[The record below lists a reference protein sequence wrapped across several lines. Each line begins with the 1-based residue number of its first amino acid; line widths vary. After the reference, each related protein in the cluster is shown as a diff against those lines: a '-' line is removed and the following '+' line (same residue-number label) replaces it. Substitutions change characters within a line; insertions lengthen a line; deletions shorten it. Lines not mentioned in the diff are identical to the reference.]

1 MDFERYIKPV
11 NKKTTESIMKKEM
24 SKMLSF
30 AAAVACVA
38 MAPAFTACGGDSF
51 GGESFV
57 APSIEETAHV
67 KNSCT
72 FNTNSY
78 TYYKKVSVEDGIF
91 LTREAALK
99 GGTLVSVNTYKD
111 APYSFVA
118 AECADMEGDE
128 VRCEGDKITVI
139 VTGDPAAMQESFKQ
153 AIATEERL
161 CGMFQ

>member
-1 MDFERYIKPV
+1 MK
-11 NKKTTESIMKKEM
+11 NKMPKKLSIV
-24 SKMLSF
+24 
-30 AAAVACVA
+30 AVACLA
-38 MAPAFTACGGDSF
+38 TMPFFTACGGDSI

-57 APSIEETAHV
+57 APVLEETAHV

-72 FNTNSY
+72 FKTNSY

-99 GGTLVSVNTYKD
+99 GDTLVSVNTYKD

-128 VRCEGDKITVI
+128 VKCEGDKITVI

-153 AIATEERL
+153 AIATEEKL